1 MLGMGNGDGAGRV
14 VGGCPGTTGGG
25 TGEAGGVRVTCG
37 CPDVVGPS
45 SAGCDLADMDDGPI
59 GFELLLQ
66 AAMSG
71 ESTTVTTIDES

>member
-14 VGGCPGTTGGG
+14 VDGCPGTTGGG
-25 TGEAGGVRVTCG
+25 AGDAGGGKVTCG
-37 CPDVVGPS
+37 CPDVAGLS
-45 SAGCDLADMDDGPI
+45 SAGCGRADMDDGPI

-71 ESTTVTTIDES
+71 ESTTVSTIDES

>member
-25 TGEAGGVRVTCG
+25 TGDAGGATVTCG
-37 CPDVVGPS
+37 CPAVVGRS
-45 SAGCDLADMDDGPI
+45 SAGDLEDMDDGPI
-59 GFELLLQ
+59 GFELSLQ

-71 ESTTVTTIDES
+71 ESTTVSTIDES